1 MKKIKITHILHSVGG
16 VDVSLRLI
24 VENTD
29 TDRFQNI
36 VIHGLNDTNSD
47 FIDKNG
53 NKLKDYKISIS
64 RNISPFNDILSLINT
79 YKIVKSEKPEI
90 IHAHSA
96 KGGVIGRIVGYLLGI
111 TVLYTPQ
118 AFSYLSACNKI
129 KRNLFLL
136 IEKSLT
142 FKNSY
147 LLASSTSEMVR
158 AINEVQYKK
167 ENVLLFDNSIN
178 PIENTDGLTIRKTW
192 PVDYICTVGRPSY
205 QKNIELMIQ
214 VLNEV
219 RKEKDIHLV
228 IMGVGHHSDKLEDV
242 KKLIEK
248 LKLNNSVTLI
258 DWTERQNIFHIIDN
272 SKFYIST
279 ARYEGLPYS
288 VIEAMALSKP
298 CVVSDCDG
306 NRDLIQNGYNGFV
319 LKDDDISRFSDKI
332 KLLLDDH
339 ILLRNLSMNAKECF
353 NENNN
358 IQKNIK
364 KLEEIYTNFS
374 VKEN

>member
-36 VIHGLNDTNSD
+36 VVHGLNDTNSD
-47 FIDKNG
+47 FIDKKG

-178 PIENTDGLTIRKTW
+178 PIENTDGLTIHKTW

-319 LKDDDISRFSDKI
+319 LKDDDISKFSDKI

-339 ILLRNLSMNAKECF
+339 ILLRKLSMNAKECF
-353 NENNN
+353 NENYN

>member
-1 MKKIKITHILHSVGG
+1 MKKIKIIHILHSVGG

-142 FKNSY
+142 LKNSY

-158 AINEVQYKK
+158 AINEVKYKK

-178 PIENTDGLTIRKTW
+178 PIENTEGLSIHKTW

-219 RKEKDIHLV
+219 RKDKDIHLV

-242 KKLIEK
+242 KKLIDK

-258 DWTERQNIFHIIDN
+258 DWTERENIFHIIDN

-306 NRDLIQNGYNGFV
+306 NRDLIQNDYNGFV
-319 LKDDDISRFSDKI
+319 VKDENISEFSERI
-332 KLLLDDH
+332 KLLLNDDS
-339 ILLRNLSMNAKECF
+339 LLRKLSKNAKECF
-353 NENNN
+353 NENYN

-374 VKEN
+374 VIEN